1 VALISLND
9 NPSDRELRQFA
20 GIWFPLFWAA
30 VGTFIYF
37 NSSRLWLGPSLFALG
52 SIVGAI
58 GVRRVAFIRPIYLI
72 WLYAA
77 FPIGWTVSHLLL
89 GAIYYGLL
97 TPAGLVMRMVAYDPL
112 HRRFD
117 RSAGTYWEPA
127 EQARQKSDYF
137 RQT

>member
-1 VALISLND
+1 MALISLND

-20 GIWFPLFWAA
+20 GLWFLFWTA
-30 VGTFIYF
+30 VGAYVYYR
-37 NSSRLWLGPSLFALG
+37 SGRLELALSLVALG
-52 SIVGAI
+52 AIIGAT
-58 GVRRVAFIRPIYLI
+58 GYQRVAFIRPIYLI

-77 FPIGWTVSHLLL
+77 FPIGWAVSHALL
-89 GAIYYGLL
+89 AVIYYGLL
-97 TPAGLVMRMVAYDPL
+97 TPAGFVMKLASYDPL

-117 RSAGTYWEPA
+117 PSAATYWEPA